1 MPMVQLFTGLNIS
14 ASGLRAMRL
23 KQNLIASN
31 IANAETTRT
40 AEGGPYRRQTA
51 VLRAD
56 PTEIQPRLVI
66 ADPSMVGT
74 TTNGRHMAIPSDLF
88 QIKKDGVGS
97 GVKVDEIARDTTP
110 PRLVFD
116 PSHPDADAQGYVAYP
131 NINVVQEMV
140 DLIATT
146 RAYEA
151 NTTVMASGKAMLTKA
166 LEIS

>member
-1 MPMVQLFTGLNIS
+1 MSMVQLFTGLNIS

-40 AEGGPYRRQTA
+40 AEGGPYKRQTA

-56 PTEIQPRLVI
+56 PTEVNPRLVFE
-66 ADPSMVGT
+66 DPSMVGWN
-74 TTNGRHMAIPSDLF
+74 TNSRHMPIPSDLF
-88 QIKKDGVGS
+88 MVKKDKIGTGVT
-97 GVKVDEIARDTTP
+97 VDRVAEDETP
-110 PRLVFD
+110 PRLVYD
-116 PSHPDADAQGYVAYP
+116 PSHPDADGEGYVAYP

-151 NTTVMASGKAMLTKA
+151 NTTAMASAKTMLTKA
-166 LEIS
+166 LEI

>member
-1 MPMVQLFTGLNIS
+1 MPMVQLFAGLNIS

-31 IANAETTRT
+31 IANSETTR
-40 AEGGPYRRQTA
+40 TA

-56 PTEIQPRLVI
+56 QPQFEPRLVL

-74 TTNGRHMAIPSDLF
+74 TTNARHMAIPSDLF
-88 QIKKDGVGS
+88 QTQTDAVGS
-97 GVKVDEIARDTTP
+97 GVQVEQIAKDTTP
-110 PRLVFD
+110 PRLVYD
-116 PSHPDADAQGYVAYP
+116 PSHPDANADGYVAYP

-140 DLIATT
+140 DLISTQ

-151 NTTVMASGKAMLTKA
+151 NVTVMASGKAILSKA